1 MCICAREREK
11 KIERVS
17 EWDIK
22 RERVGKKQREIPREK
37 ERETEIENAKQ
48 RSEKIGERYGKHL
61 NEREKKKVRKRE
73 RKFVLL
79 SITLI
84 SNGVDY
90 FSLFGLLVYHHI
102 KLAIRVW
109 IEKHLE
115 LSLSTNIVFNLTEV
129 IYWHLKIILTQ
140 TNIKKLICYQMV
152 KGCRKVNEDQHFLE
166 KKSDQ
171 LNKGW
176 FVKVMIC
183 FGHLA
188 NEYI

>member
-11 KIERVS
+11 KRERVS

-37 ERETEIENAKQ
+37 ERETEIEYARQ

-102 KLAIRVW
+102 KLARRGW
-109 IEKHLE
+109 KEKHLQI
-115 LSLSTNIVFNLTEV
+115 S
-129 IYWHLKIILTQ
+129 
-140 TNIKKLICYQMV
+140 
-152 KGCRKVNEDQHFLE
+152 
-166 KKSDQ
+166 
-171 LNKGW
+171 
-176 FVKVMIC
+176 
-183 FGHLA
+183 
-188 NEYI
+188 